1 MSEHDWQP
9 GDHADVCGMP
19 VELLRRS
26 NVGCGLWVCAR
37 IFPKDDS
44 PRTVLCSEDL
54 MVPFIAAPGGDDERL
69 REHQDDNTDLLE
81 NLRKGQTTGQGSPK
95 QQPPDRSRT
104 QFAVFYDTRAEL
116 TTPWVVIYR
125 TTNPNS
131 SLNEGVWGR
140 YQSNI
145 VNEATAKEIADALQA
160 AGVDPERA

>member
-1 MSEHDWQP
+1 MSGIDTEKLAKMRHAAPLLPEP
-9 GDHADVCGMP
+9 GDEV
-19 VELLRRS
+19 VIELLDEIDRLRAE
-26 NVGCGLWVCAR
+26 N
-37 IFPKDDS
+37 
-44 PRTVLCSEDL
+44 
-54 MVPFIAAPGGDDERL
+54 ERL
-69 REHQDDNTDLLE
+69 REQQDDNTDLLE

-116 TTPWVVIYR
+116 TPPWVVIYR